1 MSDAPYFHDASGS
14 VRFWVDLEG
23 TQFVS
28 ASIGR
33 EALRYHF
40 RTTESADPLE
50 TFGHHVEEIE
60 AAVRRRLSQGAME
73 PVMLRENDLHAPA
86 V

>member
-14 VRFWVDLEG
+14 VRFWVG
-23 TQFVS
+23 TDGGQAVS

-40 RTTESADPLE
+40 RTAESADALE
-50 TFGHHVEEIE
+50 TFGQHVAEIE
-60 AAVRRRLSQGAME
+60 AAVLRRLATGSTE
-73 PVMLRENDLHAPA
+73 PVMLREHDMRSPA